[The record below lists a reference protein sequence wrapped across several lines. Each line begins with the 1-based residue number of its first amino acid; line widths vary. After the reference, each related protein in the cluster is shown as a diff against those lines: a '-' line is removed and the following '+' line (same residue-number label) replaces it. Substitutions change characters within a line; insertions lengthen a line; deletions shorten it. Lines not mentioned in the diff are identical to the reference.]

1 MSLRKPFKRG
11 PVWYCEVDRRRV
23 SLKTKDKA
31 EALSRFAEIRRRYL
45 QQLVGTPIRSECLM
59 TIGDFADEYMEWAPK
74 AIKSPNTVNN
84 AFIALKK
91 LLAITKRSLP
101 LSDVHPK
108 HIDLLIAA
116 NRDRKS
122 SSINCYIRFSRIVMN
137 KAVSWGY
144 IKENP
149 FRSVK
154 YLREDIEP
162 PRFIPPD
169 EVMRFLNGIRNI
181 DNRRL
186 TTAFIFSGRRR
197 SELLALRWENIRMEK
212 EEYFIEST
220 ISKSNVSRWY
230 PMHPMFKAVLLA
242 IGEKES
248 GPVFEKWK
256 RVTSI
261 TAVIKKELKAGGYPD
276 LSLHKLRHT
285 FATLLKE
292 HGVDLDTIG
301 DLLGHSNRS
310 ATEIY
315 AHITPTRQRTALSA
329 IPCEDIA
336 LDS

>member
-45 QQLVGTPIRSECLM
+45 QQLAGTPIRSECLM

-169 EVMRFLNGIRNI
+169 EVLKRDSQYRQSSSYNGVYI
-181 DNRRL
+181 L
-186 TTAFIFSGRRR
+186 GASPFGAFGVALGKYQDGKRGVLYRKHHIKIQRVQMVSHAPYVQGC
-197 SELLALRWENIRMEK
+197 LARYRGKGIWACI
-212 EEYFIEST
+212 
-220 ISKSNVSRWY
+220 
-230 PMHPMFKAVLLA
+230 
-242 IGEKES
+242 
-248 GPVFEKWK
+248 
-256 RVTSI
+256 
-261 TAVIKKELKAGGYPD
+261 
-276 LSLHKLRHT
+276 
-285 FATLLKE
+285 
-292 HGVDLDTIG
+292 
-301 DLLGHSNRS
+301 
-310 ATEIY
+310 
-315 AHITPTRQRTALSA
+315 
-329 IPCEDIA
+329 
-336 LDS
+336 

>member
-45 QQLVGTPIRSECLM
+45 QQLAGTPIRSECLM

-154 YLREDIEP
+154 
-162 PRFIPPD
+162 
-169 EVMRFLNGIRNI
+169 
-181 DNRRL
+181 
-186 TTAFIFSGRRR
+186 
-197 SELLALRWENIRMEK
+197 
-212 EEYFIEST
+212 
-220 ISKSNVSRWY
+220 
-230 PMHPMFKAVLLA
+230 
-242 IGEKES
+242 
-248 GPVFEKWK
+248 
-256 RVTSI
+256 
-261 TAVIKKELKAGGYPD
+261 
-276 LSLHKLRHT
+276 
-285 FATLLKE
+285 
-292 HGVDLDTIG
+292 
-301 DLLGHSNRS
+301 
-310 ATEIY
+310 
-315 AHITPTRQRTALSA
+315 
-329 IPCEDIA
+329 
-336 LDS
+336 